1 MQCLHLINVDINVL
15 YTTQVGVGS
24 QKISINLDNPE
35 GGSDGMLQV
44 AVCTDVSVTVTV
56 YIV

>member
-1 MQCLHLINVDINVL
+1 MQCLHTINDIYVQ
-15 YTTQVGVGS
+15 YTMQGGISS

-44 AVCTDVSVTVTV
+44 AVCSDVSVTLTV
-56 YIV
+56 YTV